1 MEGDIDI
8 EVFEVVFLGSTKF
21 DRVEFG
27 EGFGIFGSQGALD

>member
-8 EVFEVVFLGSTKF
+8 EVFEVVFLGATEF

-27 EGFGIFGSQGALD
+27 GGGGIFGSQCALD